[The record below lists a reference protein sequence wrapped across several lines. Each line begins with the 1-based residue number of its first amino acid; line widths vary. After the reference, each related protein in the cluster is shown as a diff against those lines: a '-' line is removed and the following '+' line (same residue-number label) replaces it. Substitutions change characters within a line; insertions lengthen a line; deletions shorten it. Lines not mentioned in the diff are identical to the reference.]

1 MTNTGCKNITYREKL
16 NDYFVQII
24 RNRKQFNQAF
34 NTLAE
39 AIDARD
45 KALQFYEEFRRIPS
59 AKELGLR
66 RREHRRKDNRLN
78 ERYISLANRDRRRPY
93 RVSMIKHGVYF
104 TAYLAT
110 LEEAIETRDKV
121 LKFFYEFDRLPNREE
136 QERLLDIK
144 YRRHKT
150 HEFKK
155 QANSNTKLMNIT
167 FDETSNRYHIQL
179 TRQHQKFSATS
190 KALEDAIAIRDSILK
205 FYEDH
210 CRLPTMQEYRASLKK
225 GTNL

>member
-1 MTNTGCKNITYREKL
+1 
-16 NDYFVQII
+16 
-24 RNRKQFNQAF
+24 
-34 NTLAE
+34 
-39 AIDARD
+39 
-45 KALQFYEEFRRIPS
+45 
-59 AKELGLR
+59 
-66 RREHRRKDNRLN
+66 
-78 ERYISLANRDRRRPY
+78 
-93 RVSMIKHGVYF
+93 MIKHGVYF

-136 QERLLDIK
+136 QETLFDIK
-144 YRRHKT
+144 FKSRRNHSDLK
-150 HEFKK
+150 HAK
-155 QANSNTKLMNIT
+155 SNTGLMNIT

-190 KALEDAIAIRDSILK
+190 KALDDAIAIRDSILK

-210 CRLPTMQEYRASLKK
+210 CRLPTMQEYRTSLKK